1 MRQPDVSGA
10 VPGADARAAAGGG
23 DAVARSDGVTAAA
36 AIIPPSATMIKGDL
50 TIDNRTSPIRAY
62 FLTAPPGVI
71 VNLPNNVRIRTRR
84 WALTRPPERA
94 AAGRRGDPPRA
105 HRAPDAASPDAAR
118 RLPRSRSPP
127 AAVRRGAG
135 PLQQRAQLR

>member
-84 WALTRPPERA
+84 WALTRPPDRA
-94 AAGRRGDPPRA
+94 AAGRRGAPPRA
-105 HRAPDAASPDAAR
+105 HRARPPP
-118 RLPRSRSPP
+118 PRTP
-127 AAVRRGAG
+127 RGGSAG
-135 PLQQRAQLR
+135 PGHLRPQCGAAPVS